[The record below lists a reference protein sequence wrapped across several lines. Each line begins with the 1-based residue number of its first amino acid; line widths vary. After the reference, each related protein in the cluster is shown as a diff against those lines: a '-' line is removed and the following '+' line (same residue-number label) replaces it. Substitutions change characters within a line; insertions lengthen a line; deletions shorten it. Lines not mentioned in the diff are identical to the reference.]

1 MRRESP
7 LRFRVKYVVNL
18 PYRRHLA
25 LKAREVRGSSL
36 RVRVEEELYVVIRER
51 REQVPLDRGEREV
64 EAAIYPPK
72 ADGDA
77 SSRGRGDRS

>member
-1 MRRESP
+1 M
-7 LRFRVKYVVNL
+7 NL

-36 RVRVEEELYVVIRER
+36 RVRVEEELYIMISKR
-51 REQVPLDRGEREV
+51 REQVLLDRGEREV
-64 EAAIYPPK
+64 EAAIYPPE

-77 SSRGRGDRS
+77 PSRGRGDRS